1 MGELKGTGV
10 HVAKPLLLWERGQT
24 EEKETPLSLRL
35 SHIPIFALSISFPP
49 PLLPR
54 SLSAREPGWL
64 EIQMT
69 NESTQLSLLLPLF
82 IFQITFALSFT
93 SAL

>member
-1 MGELKGTGV
+1 M
-10 HVAKPLLLWERGQT
+10 AKPLLLWERGQT
-24 EEKETPLSLRL
+24 EEKETPLSLSLRL
-35 SHIPIFALSISFPP
+35 SHIPIFALLISFPP

-54 SLSAREPGWL
+54 SLPARELGWL

-69 NESTQLSLLLPLF
+69 NERAQLSLFFLLS
-82 IFQITFALSFT
+82 IIQITFTLSLSLSLT